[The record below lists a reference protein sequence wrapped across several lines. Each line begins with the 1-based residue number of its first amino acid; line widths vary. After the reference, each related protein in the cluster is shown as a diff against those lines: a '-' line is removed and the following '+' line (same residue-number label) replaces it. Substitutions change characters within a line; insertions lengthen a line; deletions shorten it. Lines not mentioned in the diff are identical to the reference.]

1 MPWQDFRLFRYH
13 KVIIDYLTSRQYS
26 ELMKRNLPP
35 LNALRAFEAAARNL
49 SVSLAA
55 AELSVSP
62 AAISHQIRLFEDF
75 IGLAV
80 LERAGR
86 GIALTDAGRAA
97 LAHIQAGFSQFQ
109 AAMDAVDSLG
119 ETGTLN
125 VSVAP
130 SFASK
135 WLLPRLHDFQ
145 TQHPQIDVIVSASVQ
160 LVDFT
165 RDSADV
171 AIRYGAGAY
180 SDLHSEKL
188 LAESV
193 YPVCSPELLKS
204 GAALNT
210 PGDLAAH
217 MLLHDDSPDNDPSC
231 PGWDHWLR
239 AAGHSDFDSTRGPRF
254 NQASMV
260 LESAIMG
267 RGVALAK
274 STLAEADIA
283 AGRLV
288 RLFSTEVAV
297 NFAYYIV
304 APKSK
309 LNLPKVSHFRDW
321 LHSQVKEA
329 QLQKALFFTDRLNNV
344 AA

>member
-1 MPWQDFRLFRYH
+1 
-13 KVIIDYLTSRQYS
+13 
-26 ELMKRNLPP
+26 MKRNLPP

-55 AELSVSP
+55 VELSVSP

-75 IGLAV
+75 IGLPILV
-80 LERAGR
+80 RSGR
-86 GIALTDAGRAA
+86 GIALTDAGKAA
-97 LAHIQAGFSQFQ
+97 LAPIQGGFTQFQ
-109 AAMDAVDSLG
+109 VAMDAIDALG

-125 VSVAP
+125 VSSAP

-145 TQHPQIDVIVSASVQ
+145 SLHPQIDVNVSASVR
-160 LVDFT
+160 LVDFA
-165 RDSADV
+165 RDSVDL
-171 AIRYGAGAY
+171 AIRYGGGSYA
-180 SDLHSEKL
+180 DLHSEKL

-204 GAALNT
+204 GVALNSL
-210 PGDLAAH
+210 GDLAAFT
-217 MLLHDDSPDNDPSC
+217 LLHDDSPDNDPSC

-239 AAGHSDFDSTRGPRF
+239 AAGHGEIDATRGPRF

-260 LESAIMG
+260 LESAILG

-274 STLAEADIA
+274 STLAEADIT

-288 RLFSTEVAV
+288 RLFSTEVPV

-309 LNLPKVSHFRDW
+309 LNLPKVSFFRDW
-321 LHSQVKEA
+321 LRSQVTEA
-329 QLQKALFFTDRLNNV
+329 QVQKHTFFTAGLSNV

>member
-1 MPWQDFRLFRYH
+1 
-13 KVIIDYLTSRQYS
+13 
-26 ELMKRNLPP
+26 MKRNLPP

-49 SVSLAA
+49 SVSMAA

-62 AAISHQIRLFEDF
+62 AAISHQVRLFEDF

-97 LAHIQAGFSQFQ
+97 LAPIQGGFAQFQ
-109 AAMDAVDSLG
+109 AAMDAIDSLG

-125 VSVAP
+125 ISVAP
-130 SFASK
+130 SFAAK
-135 WLLPRLHDFQ
+135 WLLPRLQAFQ
-145 TQHPQIDVIVSASVQ
+145 ALHPQIDVNVSASVQ

-165 RDSADV
+165 RDSVDL
-171 AIRYGAGAY
+171 AIRYGGGSY
-180 SDLHSEKL
+180 DELHSEKL

-193 YPVCSPELLKS
+193 YPVCSPELLRS

-217 MLLHDDSPDNDPSC
+217 TLLHDDSPDNDPSC

-239 AAGHSDFDSTRGPRF
+239 AASHGEIDATRGPRF
-254 NQASMV
+254 NQASLV
-260 LESAIMG
+260 LESAILG

-274 STLAEADIA
+274 ATLAEADIA

-288 RLFSTEVAV
+288 RLFSTEVPV

-321 LHSQVKEA
+321 LHAQVA
-329 QLQKALFFTDRLNNV
+329 QAKGNKPVFLTDGLNSV

>member
-1 MPWQDFRLFRYH
+1 M
-13 KVIIDYLTSRQYS
+13 
-26 ELMKRNLPP
+26 MKRTLPP
-35 LNALRAFEAAARNL
+35 LNALRAFESAARNL

-55 AELSVSP
+55 AELNVSP
-62 AAISHQIRLFEDF
+62 AAISHQVRLFEDF
-75 IGLAV
+75 IGLPV
-80 LERAGR
+80 LGRSGR

-97 LAHIQAGFSQFQ
+97 LTHIQSGFGKFQ
-109 AAMDAVDSLG
+109 AAMDAIDALG
-119 ETGTLN
+119 EAGTLN
-125 VSVAP
+125 ISVAP

-145 TQHPQIDVIVSASVQ
+145 AKHPQIDVNVSASVQ
-160 LVDFT
+160 LVDFA
-165 RDSADV
+165 RDSVDL
-171 AIRYGAGAY
+171 AIRYGAGSY
-180 SDLHSEKL
+180 DELHSEKL

-193 YPVCSPELLKS
+193 YPVCSPTLLRS
-204 GAALNT
+204 ASSLT
-210 PGDLAAH
+210 SLGDLADQT
-217 MLLHDDSPDNDPSC
+217 LLHDDSPDNDPSC

-239 AAGHSDFDSTRGPRF
+239 AAGHSEIDAQRGPRF

-260 LESAIMG
+260 LESAILG
-267 RGVALAK
+267 RGIALAK

-288 RLFSTEVAV
+288 RLFSTEVPV
-297 NFAYYIV
+297 NFAYYVV

-321 LHSQVKEA
+321 LRAQVVDVQDKKPA
-329 QLQKALFFTDRLNNV
+329 VLRRDLNSV

>member
-1 MPWQDFRLFRYH
+1 
-13 KVIIDYLTSRQYS
+13 
-26 ELMKRNLPP
+26 MKRSLPP
-35 LNALRAFEAAARNL
+35 LNALRAFESAARNL

-55 AELSVSP
+55 SELNVSP
-62 AAISHQIRLFEDF
+62 AAISHQMRLFEDF
-75 IGLAV
+75 IGLPV
-80 LERAGR
+80 LERSGR

-97 LAHIQAGFSQFQ
+97 YSHIQQGFHHFQ
-109 AAMDAVDSLG
+109 AAMDAIDSLG

-145 TQHPQIDVIVSASVQ
+145 ERHPEIDVNVSASVQ

-165 RDSADV
+165 RDSVDV
-171 AIRYGAGAY
+171 AIRYGGGSY
-180 SDLHSEKL
+180 PDLFSEKL

-193 YPVCSPELLKS
+193 YPVCSPALLKS
-204 GAALNT
+204 GVRLRSL
-210 PGDLAAH
+210 GDLVSQT
-217 MLLHDDSPDNDPSC
+217 LLHDDSPDNDPSC

-239 AAGHSDFDSTRGPRF
+239 AAGHGEIETTRGPRF
-254 NQASMV
+254 NQASLV
-260 LESAIMG
+260 LEAAILG
-267 RGVALAK
+267 RGIALAK
-274 STLAEADIA
+274 STLAEADIR

-288 RLFSTEVAV
+288 RLFSTEVPV
-297 NFAYYIV
+297 NFAYHVV

-309 LNLPKVSHFRDW
+309 LNLPKVSYFRDW
-321 LHSQVKEA
+321 LQAQVNEA
-329 QLQKALFFTDRLNNV
+329 QPQKPSVSLDLVKSF